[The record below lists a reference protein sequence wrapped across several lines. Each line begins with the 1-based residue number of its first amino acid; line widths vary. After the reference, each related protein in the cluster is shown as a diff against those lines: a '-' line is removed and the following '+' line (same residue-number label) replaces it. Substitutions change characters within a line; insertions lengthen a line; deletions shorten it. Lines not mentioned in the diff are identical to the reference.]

1 LFYRELVAARS
12 ALPAF
17 AAVALAHLALL
28 IVWDLGDNV
37 FWFLACM
44 ALGAVGLWW
53 AVSRLGREP
62 RVSFA
67 VIVVG
72 SVILRLLLVP
82 LPPTLSDDA
91 HRYVWDGRVAGAG
104 FNPYLYPPEDIALE
118 SLRDERWPDVPHR
131 DVATVY
137 PPLALTLF
145 TLAARFPAPV
155 LVLKG
160 VLTAADVV
168 LVGLLV
174 GLADRRGAHR
184 SRVLWYA
191 WSPLASVEV
200 AGMAHIDALGVAAV
214 TAAVVALT
222 AARPRAGAQGVL
234 AATAVLAKLVPLVA
248 WPAWVRRSPRPLL
261 FAVVSLG
268 LVVVACLPVIL
279 ATGGLPS
286 GYVRFGVSWEFNGPL
301 FEPLWRLLAALN
313 ADRFV
318 TAALDLVKRL
328 TAADVVVNRLYP
340 LNYPQ
345 FQAKLLLVVAS
356 APFFVRAWRVT
367 DVGASTG
374 RSFGVLVLFSA
385 TVYPWYLLWVL
396 PWAALLVWRPWLLLA
411 ALAPLSYLPQVG
423 GAELFP
429 WVWGAVWLPFLG
441 LVAWE
446 HRWFGD

>member
-1 LFYRELVAARS
+1 
-12 ALPAF
+12 
-17 AAVALAHLALL
+17 
-28 IVWDLGDNV
+28 
-37 FWFLACM
+37 M

-53 AVSRLGREP
+53 AVARLGREP
-62 RVSFA
+62 RVSFT

-104 FNPYLYPPEDIALE
+104 LNPYLYPPEDIALE
-118 SLRDERWPDVPHR
+118 QLRDERWPVVPHR

-145 TLAARFPAPV
+145 AVAARFPAPV

-168 LVGLLV
+168 LVALLV
-174 GLADRRGAHR
+174 ILADRRGVHR

-214 TAAVVALT
+214 TATVVALT
-222 AARPRAGAQGVL
+222 AARPTAGAQGVL

-248 WPAWVRRSPRPLL
+248 WPGWVRHSPRPLL
-261 FAVVSLG
+261 FALVSLG

-301 FEPLWRLLAALN
+301 FEPLWRLLAALDV
-313 ADRFV
+313 DRV
-318 TAALDLVKRL
+318 VAATLDLAKRV
-328 TAADVVVNRLYP
+328 TAADVAVNRLYP

-345 FQAKLLLVVAS
+345 FQAKLLLVVTS
-356 APFFVRAWRVT
+356 VPFFVRAWRVT
-367 DVGASTG
+367 DAGASTG

-429 WVWGAVWLPFLG
+429 WVWGGVWLPFLG
-441 LVAWE
+441 LLVWE
-446 HRWFGD
+446 HRWSGD